1 MQVLKNQAFT
11 CIDQKSKV
19 KLTDMGDLKEVMYLK
34 HINTEPFPITKVN
47 KDEYI
52 VHTTGEIKQYNHTE
66 TRNENKENLRRTF
79 KKLRNLINYNFRGGQ
94 NELAFTITYQENMM
108 DVKRLYRDCDRFFK
122 RLRYKYGSFDYIS
135 VVEPQGRGAWHC
147 HILLKFNDMEK
158 AYIPNKDVASLWGN
172 GFVKVKAIK
181 RNVDNLGAYLSAYL
195 GDVEYTK
202 ESVKELQEE
211 GLPLSAME
219 IKEVD
224 VDGQK
229 KKFIKGGRLHFY
241 PTGMNIYR
249 KSRGIQEP
257 KAEYVKYAEVKKI
270 VGYAEPN
277 YRTSYQIYDDEG
289 NEVNT
294 IVYEQYNLKRAQV
307 QCKEMEG

>member
-1 MQVLKNQAFT
+1 
-11 CIDQKSKV
+11 
-19 KLTDMGDLKEVMYLK
+19 MGDLKEVMYLK
-34 HINTEPFPITKVN
+34 HINTEPFLITKVN

-52 VHTTGEIKQYNHTE
+52 VHTTGEIKKYNHTE

-94 NELAFTITYQENMM
+94 NVLAFTITYQENMM
-108 DVKRLYRDCDRFFK
+108 DVKRLYRDCDMFFK

-270 VGYAEPN
+270 VGYSEPN